1 MFKGATVPSISISF
15 PLEFPDKAWA
25 GSVYC
30 LEAPAGD
37 HGHHAPGEW
46 IIGRHPA
53 ADLTVAPRS
62 ISAQHCAITYSYAAS
77 RWAITDLQSTNGT
90 RVNGELLSPGDPRPV
105 RVGDRVHL
113 GPHLIN
119 LVEDA
124 QDTVDSG
131 PTTIVGTAP
140 LDHRTGET
148 LATAPPAPKTY
159 ADTLDTALQWL
170 INPKTRLGALVR
182 LLVLV
187 IAAAVFVL
195 VQGWES

>member
-1 MFKGATVPSISISF
+1 MPSISISF
-15 PLEFPDKAWA
+15 PLEFPDAAWA
-25 GSVYC
+25 GSVFAVD
-30 LEAPAGD
+30 APDGD
-37 HGHHAPGEW
+37 HGHGRGGEW

-53 ADLTVAPRS
+53 ADITVAPRS
-62 ISAQHCAITYSYAAS
+62 ISACHCALSYSYGADS
-77 RWAITDLQSTNGT
+77 WHLTDLHSTNGT
-90 RVNGELLSPGDPRPV
+90 RLNGELLSPGDPHPV
-105 RVGDRVHL
+105 RVGDRVHI

-119 LVEDA
+119 LVEDE

-195 VQGWES
+195 VQGWAL